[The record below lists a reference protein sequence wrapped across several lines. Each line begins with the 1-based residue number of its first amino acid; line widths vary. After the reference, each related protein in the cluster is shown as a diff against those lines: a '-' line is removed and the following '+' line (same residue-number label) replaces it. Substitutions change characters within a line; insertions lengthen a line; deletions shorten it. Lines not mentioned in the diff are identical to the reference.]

1 MLFLCMIISIT
12 GLKPKYFLHAIPF
25 WFHAIPLFNQAKKAP
40 GNKFCEV
47 KRIQGIQHT
56 LTAWDDMETLRAFVG
71 SGAHLNAVK
80 SFRKIAIGSTFHYVS
95 DTIPT
100 WEEARRLWEVN
111 YKEY

>member
-1 MLFLCMIISIT
+1 MIISIT
-12 GLKPKYFLHAIPF
+12 GLRPKSILHSIPF
-25 WFHAIPLFNQAKKAP
+25 WFRAIPSFNQAKNTP

-56 LTAWDDMETLRAFVG
+56 LTAWNDMETLRAFVS
-71 SGAHLNAVK
+71 SGPHLKAVK
-80 SFRKIAIGSTFHYVS
+80 SFRKIATGSTFHYES

-100 WEEARRLWEVN
+100 WEEARRLWEAN